1 MLPLTQE
8 VEKETEFEP
17 HADSFSGSSPL
28 TSRPKK
34 GKKIAFDILQRMQY
48 EVTHVYQ
55 VHEYGRI

>member
-48 EVTHVYQ
+48 EVTHVY
-55 VHEYGRI
+55 